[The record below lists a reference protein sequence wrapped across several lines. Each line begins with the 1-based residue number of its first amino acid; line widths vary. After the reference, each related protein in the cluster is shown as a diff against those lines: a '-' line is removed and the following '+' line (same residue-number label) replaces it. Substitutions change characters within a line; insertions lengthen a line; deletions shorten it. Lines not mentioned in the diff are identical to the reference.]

1 MNGHESADQRQ
12 PLKVFLVVGE
22 ESGDQLGAGLMRALH
37 QRLGGQVEF
46 SGVGGNAMAAEGLTS
61 LFPLNEIALMGFV
74 SVATH
79 VPTLLRR
86 MNDTARAAVSA
97 RPDVLVIIDSPD
109 FTHRVAR
116 RVRRAAPHIPIV
128 DYVSPSV
135 WAWRSG
141 RARAMRAYVDH
152 VLALLPFEPAVHERL
167 GGPPCTYVGHPL
179 GEAVESLRPNAAE
192 TQRRASDPPL
202 MLVLPGSRRSEIRR
216 LAAPFAQAVERLCA
230 ANGAV
235 ELVLPTL
242 PHLADE
248 IAAITAQWKVRPRLV
263 TDVAEKQAAFRVA
276 RAALAAS
283 GTVTLEL
290 ALAGIPTV
298 AAYRTA
304 AIEALILRRL
314 VRVHSVILANLILG
328 ENIVPEFLQEECTP
342 DRLAGALA
350 PLLNDGPERRRQ
362 LDAFRRLDRIMQIGV
377 TIPSVKAAEVVMDVV
392 QSRKTQ
398 RFQ

>member
-1 MNGHESADQRQ
+1 
-12 PLKVFLVVGE
+12 
-22 ESGDQLGAGLMRALH
+22 
-37 QRLGGQVEF
+37 
-46 SGVGGNAMAAEGLTS
+46 
-61 LFPLNEIALMGFV
+61 
-74 SVATH
+74 
-79 VPTLLRR
+79 
-86 MNDTARAAVSA
+86 
-97 RPDVLVIIDSPD
+97 
-109 FTHRVAR
+109 
-116 RVRRAAPHIPIV
+116 
-128 DYVSPSV
+128 
-135 WAWRSG
+135 
-141 RARAMRAYVDH
+141 MRAYVDH